1 MKAIILAA
9 GIGKRLG
16 NIIPK
21 VLTELNTGNSIMG
34 YQVDKLGDF
43 VGSNNIYVVVG
54 YKKELIMEQ
63 FPNLIY
69 IYAER
74 FAHTNTS
81 KSLLCA
87 LEKIDDDAI
96 WLNGDVY
103 FKAPILGLLTKEGIS
118 AMLVDD
124 KKCGEEEIKYNTDKN
139 GYIREISKHVKNPTG
154 EALGINF
161 ITKSNIP
168 LLVNEL
174 RNVGDNDYFEKAIEN
189 LTSNGKLKM
198 KPVNKES
205 YFCEEIDF
213 IKDLEYVRN
222 FIKKSS

>member
-21 VLTELNTGNSIMG
+21 CLTELADGKSIIE
-34 YQVDKLGDF
+34 YQIEKLTEF
-43 VGSNNIYVVVG
+43 VGLHNIYIVVG
-54 YKKELIMEQ
+54 YKKTLIMER

-87 LEKIDDDAI
+87 LEKTDDDVI
-96 WLNGDVY
+96 WLNGDV
-103 FKAPILGLLTKEGIS
+103 FFDASLPWLLTRNSES
-118 AMLVDD
+118 AALVDN
-124 KKCGEEEIKYNTDKN
+124 KKCGEEEIKYNVDSE
-139 GYIREISKHVKNPTG
+139 GYIREISKQVEKPIG

-161 ITKSNIP
+161 IIRDDVP
-168 LLVNEL
+168 FLVEEL
-174 RNVGDNDYFEKAIEN
+174 RKVGDNDYFEKAIEN
-189 LTSNGKLKM
+189 LTLSGKLKIR
-198 KPVNKES
+198 PVDKGD

-213 IKDLEYVRN
+213 PEDLELVNNHLSGR
-222 FIKKSS
+222 